1 MVIPQVVLDTN
12 ILVSGLRSN
21 SGAAY
26 RLLQLV
32 GTQKFD
38 INLSVPLM
46 LEYEDVLYRE
56 SLQLPVSRR
65 AIDATLDYHSAVANH
80 HTIYFLWRPFL
91 HDPKDD
97 MVLELAV
104 AANCTYIVTYNQ
116 RDFRGIE
123 QFGIKAVTALE
134 FLQIIGERR

>member
-21 SGAAY
+21 HGAAY
-26 RLLQLV
+26 RLLRLV
-32 GTQKFD
+32 GTERFA

-46 LEYEDVLYRE
+46 LEYEDVLYRD

-65 AIDATLDYHSAVANH
+65 AIDALLDYYSAVANH
-80 HTIYFLWRPFL
+80 HVIYFLWRPFL
-91 HDPKDD
+91 RDPKDD

-104 AANCTYIVTYNQ
+104 KANCDYIVTYNQ
-116 RDFRGIE
+116 RDFRGIQ
-123 QFGIKAVTALE
+123 QFNIQAVTAVQ
-134 FLQIIGERR
+134 FLQIIGEKR